1 MASIV
6 KHKSKNG
13 TIYVYE
19 NESYWD
25 SEKKQPRSHRHL
37 IGKIDNMTGEVVHTG
52 KRGPKKQTVQ
62 KDETAS
68 SDTSS
73 SDIEELIAEKN
84 EEIKRLRKENRD
96 LLREKDDIL
105 KKLSEI
111 MKSYS

>member
-25 SEKKQPRSHRHL
+25 SEKKQPRS
-37 IGKIDNMTGEVVHTG
+37 TG

-84 EEIKRLRKENRD
+84 EEIKRLRKENRN

>member
-37 IGKIDNMTGEVVHTG
+37 IGKIDPVTGEVVPTG

-105 KKLSEI
+105 KKLSER